1 MAHFGFC
8 LFLWW
13 RGARCGLSLAQSIW
27 AFFGFLFVH
36 IKTVFFS
43 MITSNPLIISE
54 LYLKYGILHYRDD
67 WGQCLYHLL
76 SLGKTQDVEFNCFT
90 LGYPNVDIRYRV
102 WIFPG
107 QTYLGVSETTA
118 NIYIKLVGEKGE
130 TGTVKYP
137 RTRSARWY
145 PKTCFL
151 GCPIVNVTLERSH
164 LDWE

>member
-1 MAHFGFC
+1 
-8 LFLWW
+8 
-13 RGARCGLSLAQSIW
+13 
-27 AFFGFLFVH
+27 
-36 IKTVFFS
+36 

-118 NIYIKLVGEKGE
+118 NIYIKLGGPENGRPFH
-130 TGTVKYP
+130 T
-137 RTRSARWY
+137 
-145 PKTCFL
+145 KTSIQYKLFR
-151 GCPIVNVTLERSH
+151 PYIRPWSDWVEIR
-164 LDWE
+164 LDP

>member
-1 MAHFGFC
+1 
-8 LFLWW
+8 
-13 RGARCGLSLAQSIW
+13 
-27 AFFGFLFVH
+27 
-36 IKTVFFS
+36 

-130 TGTVKYP
+130 TGKVIGQSWSKMGGPENDQIALLTDH
-137 RTRSARWY
+137 RRHWT
-145 PKTCFL
+145 
-151 GCPIVNVTLERSH
+151 
-164 LDWE
+164 

>member
-1 MAHFGFC
+1 
-8 LFLWW
+8 
-13 RGARCGLSLAQSIW
+13 
-27 AFFGFLFVH
+27 
-36 IKTVFFS
+36 

-130 TGTVKYP
+130 TGKVI
-137 RTRSARWY
+137 RGHSAR
-145 PKTCFL
+145 PL
-151 GCPIVNVTLERSH
+151 QVNRLNYLTFI
-164 LDWE
+164 

>member
-1 MAHFGFC
+1 
-8 LFLWW
+8 
-13 RGARCGLSLAQSIW
+13 
-27 AFFGFLFVH
+27 
-36 IKTVFFS
+36 

-130 TGTVKYP
+130 TGKVIGQSWSKMGGPENDQIALLSDHRGHWT
-137 RTRSARWY
+137 
-145 PKTCFL
+145 
-151 GCPIVNVTLERSH
+151 
-164 LDWE
+164 

>member
-1 MAHFGFC
+1 M
-8 LFLWW
+8 
-13 RGARCGLSLAQSIW
+13 IE
-27 AFFGFLFVH
+27 
-36 IKTVFFS
+36 IFS

-130 TGTVKYP
+130 TGKVIGQSWSKMGGPENDQIALFTDH
-137 RTRSARWY
+137 RRHWT
-145 PKTCFL
+145 
-151 GCPIVNVTLERSH
+151 
-164 LDWE
+164 